1 LRGVPNNPV
10 LCRSCNKLNGSPA
23 DQLCHGCRVKTR
35 PSPNKRFFWTPEF
48 DQQLRLCYLEAPNKV
63 ALTEN
68 LTGLQKR
75 TGFTRV
81 VLLARAA
88 HLGLSAQSR
97 PWTPGEIQSLEN
109 LAGTFSSSA
118 IARKLGRSYGSIK
131 ARCAKQNISRRISDG
146 YSREDVESL
155 LGVGARSVRKW
166 IKSGWLK
173 LHQDRVTESS
183 MIRFLREHPEEY
195 RLNRVDET
203 WFKGLLF
210 PSFGR
215 NYVPSPGDSPKR
227 PSSNAA
233 ACIA

>member
-1 LRGVPNNPV
+1 MRGIPNKPV
-10 LCRSCNKLNGSPA
+10 VCRSCSERKGSPA
-23 DQLCHGCRVKTR
+23 DHLCHGCRIKMR
-35 PSPNKRFFWTPEF
+35 PSPNKRFFWTTEL
-48 DQQLRLCYLEAPNKV
+48 DQQLRLCYQDAPNKV
-63 ALTEN
+63 ALTDN

-88 HLGLSAQSR
+88 QLGLSAQSR
-97 PWTPGEIQSLEN
+97 AWTQGEIQSLEN
-109 LAGTFSSSA
+109 LAGTLSSAA

-131 ARCAKQNISRRISDG
+131 ARCAKQNISRRIREG

-166 IKSGWLK
+166 IKSGWLR
-173 LHQDRVTESS
+173 LHQGRVTESS

-215 NYVPSPGDSPKR
+215 NYVPSPGESPKR

-233 ACIA
+233 A